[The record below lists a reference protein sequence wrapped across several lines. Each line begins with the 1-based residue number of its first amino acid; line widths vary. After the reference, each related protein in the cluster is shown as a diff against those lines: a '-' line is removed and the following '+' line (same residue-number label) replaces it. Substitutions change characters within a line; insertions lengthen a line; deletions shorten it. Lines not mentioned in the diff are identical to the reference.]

1 MKSLL
6 SCHVIL
12 YFFVFLYLFIVL
24 WRRKRVACLVQIGF
38 VFCMEIYKMFQ
49 VFHYDRGQLV
59 SYVDNFYVRS
69 MSMRQEWVFLLVLGH
84 EPIKEV
90 YNQK

>member
-1 MKSLL
+1 
-6 SCHVIL
+6 
-12 YFFVFLYLFIVL
+12 
-24 WRRKRVACLVQIGF
+24 
-38 VFCMEIYKMFQ
+38 MFQ
-49 VFHYDRGQLV
+49 VFHCDQGQLV
-59 SYVDNFYVRS
+59 SYVNNFYVRS